1 MNDIL
6 KEKLIAGALLILS
19 IATFFMPI
27 VRFDDIS
34 ISIFDMA
41 RVSSDITDL
50 MDEFGAASELIG
62 EGMDSYFVF
71 SVLLLVLPIVECIV
85 LFMIKGRLSFVAGI
99 AGTMVNNVIA
109 YMFLDQLNELISLV
123 NKAIS
128 FFSMSMKIEIVGSTK
143 LVWLIL
149 YLLILGVSIL
159 GLLQRKLSPLMASA
173 QGKRANRGLKTMK
186 DMILPEEIGTP
197 ASMPQ
202 RQLRPHASSQASALS
217 EEARTE
223 SVAMFHQQ
231 TEQAFWGGLIGK
243 TGLYK
248 GKARLFEP
256 NETVLIGTDQYSCDI
271 LLNAA
276 FDDKQD
282 CVLCYDRKHNEY
294 QLTPVGSKDVFLE
307 CGQPLGAGRV
317 YCLPRGTVL
326 MIRDES
332 NMFQLA

>member
-6 KEKLIAGALLILS
+6 KEKVIAGALLILS

-62 EGMDSYFVF
+62 KGMDSYFVF
-71 SVLLLVLPIVECIV
+71 SVLLLVLPIIECIV

-109 YMFLDQLNELISLV
+109 YMFLDQLNELISMV

-128 FFSMSMKIEIVGSTK
+128 FFSMSMEIETVASTK

-149 YLLILGVSIL
+149 YLLILGVSIF
-159 GLLQRKLSPLMASA
+159 GLLQRKLPPLMASA
-173 QGKRANRGLKTMK
+173 QGKRSNRGLKTMK
-186 DMILPEEIGTP
+186 DMILPEEIGAP
-197 ASMPQ
+197 ASAPQ
-202 RQLRPHASSQASALS
+202 RQRPSHALSQASALS
-217 EEARTE
+217 EAAQTE
-223 SVAMFHQQ
+223 PVFHQQ

-248 GKARLFEP
+248 DKARLFEP
-256 NETVLIGTDQYSCDI
+256 NENVLIGTDQNSCDI
-271 LLNAA
+271 LLSAA
-276 FDDKQD
+276 FDDRQD
-282 CVLCYDRKHNEY
+282 CVLRYDAGRKEY
-294 QLTPVGSKDVFLE
+294 QLTPIGSKDIFLE

>member
-6 KEKLIAGALLILS
+6 KEKLIASALLILS

-85 LFMIKGRLSFVAGI
+85 LFMIKGRISFVAGI

-109 YMFLDQLNELISLV
+109 YMFLDQLDELISLV

-143 LVWLIL
+143 LVWLII
-149 YLLILGVSIL
+149 YLLILGVSIF
-159 GLLQRKLSPLMASA
+159 GLLQKRIQPLMASA
-173 QGKRANRGLKTMK
+173 QGKCANCELRPMSE
-186 DMILPEEIGTP
+186 MILPEEIGVP
-197 ASMPQ
+197 ASMSQ
-202 RQLRPHASSQASALS
+202 RQQSSDFRDKPSILQEGIQREPGVVSRQRNQS
-217 EEARTE
+217 E
-223 SVAMFHQQ
+223 
-231 TEQAFWGGLIGK
+231 FWGGLIGK

-248 GKARLFEP
+248 DKARLFEH
-256 NETVLIGTDQYSCDI
+256 NENVLIGTDQKSCDI
-271 LLNAA
+271 LLSAA
-276 FDDKQD
+276 FDERQD
-282 CVLCYDRKHNEY
+282 CVLCYDAEQKEY
-294 QLTPVGSKDVFLE
+294 QLTPIRSKDVFLE